1 MAARSHRSERS
12 LGPRRRPN
20 ADPHGRVEVVVPAD
34 FEVRPRTTVQHPSER
49 LSDTRPTSELDTLRE
64 RLDRERERAD
74 RAEIARDAAI
84 AWVLGVI
91 DAGQVVEAGDG
102 VGMAL
107 ALHLTGQRERLG
119 SGASISVAPCWR
131 ISDTSDVRARRK
143 LKPYWASD
151 WR

>member
-1 MAARSHRSERS
+1 MAAGHTD
-12 LGPRRRPN
+12 PN
-20 ADPHGRVEVVVPAD
+20 DLSGHDGDRTLIHMGRVEVAVPAD

-64 RLDRERERAD
+64 HLDRERERAD
-74 RAEIARDAAI
+74 RAEIARDAA
-84 AWVLGVI
+84 
-91 DAGQVVEAGDG
+91 DAGQVVEAEDG

>member
-1 MAARSHRSERS
+1 M
-12 LGPRRRPN
+12 
-20 ADPHGRVEVVVPAD
+20 EVVVPAD

-64 RLDRERERAD
+64 HLDRERERAD
-74 RAEIARDAAI
+74 RAEIARDAA
-84 AWVLGVI
+84 
-91 DAGQVVEAGDG
+91 DAGQVVEAEDG